1 MKPRRNKAALAA
13 LLAGGA
19 ALLIG
24 FPALRPALS
33 QDAPESLL
41 PPGFDE
47 PVQPPRQPSE
57 TPSGP
62 EQAGRLPTDLLPAT
76 PLQPPGTEG
85 EETAEQETPEVF
97 ELPEEARRPIDV
109 AGPFDGY
116 GPAAFGGA
124 NGKYL
129 SVVMRRLDAP
139 LPSRWASITL
149 RRALLSR
156 VPTPRAIGAADWIA
170 ERAWLLLRMGEADG
184 ARLLVQGVD
193 VDRFTPKMYE
203 IAAQTALATADPAGL
218 CPLVQGAMTFSKEP
232 IWPFAQAMCA
242 ALSGET
248 AISSVLLDH
257 ARRNWEAR
265 GIDTLLAE
273 KVVGA
278 GTNSRRAVTIEW
290 AGVDR
295 LTAWRFGLASSLA
308 LEIPD
313 PLFETVGAQVQAWR
327 ARAPLYSPAAR
338 IAPARMAAALG
349 VFSNAALVDLYGA
362 AGDAAD
368 DYGVDTPVGRLRA
381 AYVADDQEG
390 RLTALRALW
399 DDAKGGRDRY
409 AASILT
415 ARAAA
420 RIVPSADYGADAA
433 PLIAAMFSAGLD
445 RQAARWA
452 RVVEAMDSSDA
463 DPAWAILAVGTP
475 RPVVELGYGR
485 ANRFGERQG
494 AEGRHKARM
503 LIAALAG
510 LGRLSPGDMQR
521 LAEEYE
527 IPIAARNGWTRALD
541 QAVADRQPGT
551 VVLLAAAGMQA
562 DDWRG
567 VPPAHFYRIIAAL
580 RQVGLSGEARMI
592 AAEAMS
598 RL

>member
-1 MKPRRNKAALAA
+1 MKRRRNKAALAA

-24 FPALRPALS
+24 FPALRPAFS

-47 PVQPPRQPSE
+47 PVQPSRQPAPS
-57 TPSGP
+57 PSGP
-62 EQAGRLPTDLLPAT
+62 ESARQPIDLLPT
-76 PLQPPGTEG
+76 LPLQPPGAEG
-85 EETAEQETPEVF
+85 EEIAEQEPPEVF

-109 AGPFDGY
+109 AGLFDGY
-116 GPAAFGGA
+116 GPAAFGA
-124 NGKYL
+124 SNGKYL
-129 SVVMRRLDAP
+129 ATLMRRLDAP

-156 VPTPRAIGAADWIA
+156 VPTPRAIGPADWIA

-203 IAAQTALATADPAGL
+203 IAAQTALATADPSGL

-248 AISSVLLDH
+248 AISGVLLDR
-257 ARRNWEAR
+257 ARQKRESR

-295 LTAWRFGLASSLA
+295 LTAWRFGLASSVA
-308 LEIPD
+308 LEIPE
-313 PLFETVGAQVQAWR
+313 PLFQTVGAQVQAWR

-338 IAPARMAAALG
+338 MAPARTAAALG
-349 VFSNAALVDLYGA
+349 VFSNASLVDLYGA

-368 DYGVDTPVGRLRA
+368 DFGIDTPAGRLRA

-390 RLTALRALW
+390 RLAALRALW
-399 DDAKGGRDRY
+399 SDAKGSRDRY

-420 RIVPSADYGADAA
+420 RIAPSADLGADAA
-433 PLIAAMFSAGLD
+433 PLIAAMFSADLD

-452 RVVEAMDSSDA
+452 RVVEGMDGADA
-463 DPAWAILAVGTP
+463 DAAWAILAVGTP
-475 RPVVELGYGR
+475 RPVVNLGYGR
-485 ANRFGERQG
+485 IDGYGKRRG
-494 AEGRHKARM
+494 AEGRHKAQM

-510 LGRLSPGDMQR
+510 LGRLSAGDLQQ

-527 IPIAARNGWTRALD
+527 IPVAAQNGWTRALD
-541 QAVADRQPGT
+541 RAVVGREPGT
-551 VVLLAAAGMQA
+551 VALLAGVGMQA
-562 DDWRG
+562 GDWRS
-567 VPPAHFYRIIAAL
+567 VPPAMFFRMIAAL
-580 RQVGLSGEARMI
+580 RQVGLVGEARMI